1 MNIERATATHGAGLK
16 WSQVRRGEIWEH
28 RVKKAAT
35 RVMSLS
41 LRVTRQVAVT
51 PPSAHGVGW
60 CWATICIVLLPYSG
74 PLTTAVNTPHAQHA
88 MNFSSDTYGVLRVE

>member
-35 RVMSLS
+35 SPIIRAQRSGMGSRVK
-41 LRVTRQVAVT
+41 
-51 PPSAHGVGW
+51 
-60 CWATICIVLLPYSG
+60 
-74 PLTTAVNTPHAQHA
+74 
-88 MNFSSDTYGVLRVE
+88 